1 MAQGGWAR
9 CRTPFLGDAMRI
21 SCAVLLLLV
30 PISAFAQHQ
39 QSVWWCKVD
48 DSQNAVRYL
57 PGRAIPADR
66 QSQAAMAFMQAI
78 ETQYPKA
85 STGQIACGPSSVK
98 GYHDWV
104 ASNLSDTRKA
114 GWEVTFVSV
123 QAAPTDTASAKNPP
137 KPPSAPQGNEKCDE
151 LKASMVQQKAK
162 IEEIKRSDVNGSSLG
177 PMVAAAVGY
186 ENTRKEYIAKC
197 VP

>member
-1 MAQGGWAR
+1 M
-9 CRTPFLGDAMRI
+9 

-30 PISAFAQHQ
+30 PFSVFAQHQ

-66 QSQAAMAFMQAI
+66 QSQAAMAFMKSI

-123 QAAPTDTASAKNPP
+123 QAAPTDTTSPKNHP
-137 KPPSAPQGNEKCDE
+137 KPPSASPRNERCEE
-151 LKASMVQQKAK
+151 LKASMAQQKEK
-162 IEEIKRSDVNGSSLG
+162 IEELMRSDQGAESAV
-177 PMVAAAVGY
+177 VAGNLMA
-186 ENTRKEYIAKC
+186 EDMTLSKMRKEFTANC
-197 VP
+197 SP

>member
-1 MAQGGWAR
+1 ME
-9 CRTPFLGDAMRI
+9 
-21 SCAVLLLLV
+21 
-30 PISAFAQHQ
+30 
-39 QSVWWCKVD
+39 K
-48 DSQNAVRYL
+48 
-57 PGRAIPADR
+57 
-66 QSQAAMAFMQAI
+66 
-78 ETQYPKA
+78 
-85 STGQIACGPSSVK
+85 
-98 GYHDWV
+98 
-104 ASNLSDTRKA
+104 
-114 GWEVTFVSV
+114 FVSV

-162 IEEIKRSDVNGSSLG
+162 IEEIKRSSVNGSSLG